1 MTKPPDD
8 VRPPTGPWEPSMSL
22 IGESL
27 EEKRAAAIANYYIQK
42 MVQNNR
48 WRDYGRG
55 WEE

>member
-1 MTKPPDD
+1 MTEPPDD

-22 IGESL
+22 IGKSL